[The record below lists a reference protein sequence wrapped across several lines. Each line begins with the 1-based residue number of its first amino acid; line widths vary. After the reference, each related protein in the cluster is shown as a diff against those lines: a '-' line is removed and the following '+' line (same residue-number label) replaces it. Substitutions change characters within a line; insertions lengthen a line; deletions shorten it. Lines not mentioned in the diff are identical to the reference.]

1 MIFLKSFHAK
11 LKSHESEKIFSISFR
26 LTIFNKTFGGMM
38 RFIDHL
44 KIRTKMILSAVIMV
58 LLALSVGVLGYLNT
72 NTSTNLV
79 EQLYSAQLLPND
91 FLGKIIQE
99 QETLQTDMYMAAIKP
114 ETGDANGI
122 RSQLA
127 SLKNRISDLKGNS
140 SIDLPQSFS
149 DALDAAWLSYQSE
162 VEKLITNVEDNNI
175 SKVQESIS
183 ADGDVYKSS
192 KALKTVINNLTGSNS
207 LTAKKI
213 NLQAKE
219 ITRNMLWLLI
229 IIGLASIVLGLILAL
244 LIANSII
251 KPVLVFVGS
260 LNRLKTGDLS
270 RELSDEVKKRNNS
283 RKDEFGEIGRALGG
297 AQKYIAYMADQMTL
311 IASGDL
317 TVKIDTYGEK
327 DELGHSMVKMT
338 TDLHQIIQQ
347 LEENASELNTSSM
360 MLANAASESSE
371 ATTQIARTIQQVASG
386 ITQQTESVNKT
397 ALSVEQ
403 MTRAI
408 DGVAHGAQ
416 EQASA
421 TNKASEITN
430 QLSKVINQVAGN
442 AATVVHES
450 EQAAVAASEGSKTVT
465 DTLDGMV
472 RIQQKVG
479 LSAAKVQ
486 EMGNRSSEIGAIT
499 SMIEDIA
506 SQTNLLALN
515 AAIEAARA
523 GEAGKGFA
531 VVADEVRK
539 LAERSST
546 SAREINELVKGIQ
559 ETVNEAVHAMEE
571 GAREVEIGLGTA
583 EKAGLALTAI
593 DQVSQRLKKEADEAA
608 TAAEEMA
615 ASADELV
622 AAVDS
627 VSAVVEQNTA
637 STEEM
642 AASSGEVTM
651 AVENI
656 ASVSE
661 ENSAAVEEVS
671 ASTEEMAAQM
681 AEVTQSATALA
692 NLAQQLNEVVGR
704 FKL

>member
-1 MIFLKSFHAK
+1 MEH
-11 LKSHESEKIFSISFR
+11 SEAF
-26 LTIFNKTFGGMM
+26 M
-38 RFIDHL
+38 RFLDHL
-44 KIRTKMILSAVIMV
+44 KIRTKMMLAASIMV
-58 LLALSVGVLGYLNT
+58 FLALSVGLIGYLST
-72 NTSTNLV
+72 NTSTKLV
-79 EQLYSAQLLPND
+79 EQLYSAQLMPND
-91 FLGKIIQE
+91 FLGKINHE
-99 QETLQTDMYMAAIKP
+99 LVELQNDIYLAVINPESTDADK
-114 ETGDANGI
+114 I
-122 RSQLA
+122 RTQLTV
-127 SLKNRISDLKGNS
+127 LKNRISDIKSNR
-140 SIDLPQSFS
+140 SITLPQDFS
-149 DALDAAWLSYQSE
+149 NTFDKAWLLYSSDI
-162 VEKLITNVEDNNI
+162 EKLITDFEKGNI
-175 SKVQESIS
+175 DQIQKSIS
-183 ADGDVYKSS
+183 SDGDVYKSS
-192 KALKTVINNLTGSNS
+192 KELTTVLNSMTDSNS
-207 LTAKKI
+207 LAAKKI
-213 NLQAKE
+213 NLSAKD
-219 ITRNMLWLLI
+219 ITKRMVWLLF
-229 IIGLASIVLGLILAL
+229 IIGSVSLALGLILAL

-251 KPVLVFVGS
+251 KPVLTYVGS

-270 RELSDEVKKRNNS
+270 RELSDEIKKHNNS

-297 AQKYIAYMADQMTL
+297 AQKYIAYMADQMSI
-311 IASGDL
+311 IAGGDL
-317 TVKIDTYGEK
+317 TIKVNTYGEK

-338 TDLHQIIQQ
+338 EDLHQIIRQ
-347 LEENASELNTSSM
+347 LEENAGELNTSSM
-360 MLANAASESSE
+360 MLANAANESSE
-371 ATTQIARTIQQVASG
+371 ATSQIARTIQQVASG

-397 ALSVEQ
+397 AMSVEQ

-430 QLSKVINQVAGN
+430 QLSNVIIQVAGN
-442 AATVVHES
+442 AAAVVRES
-450 EQAAVAASEGSKTVT
+450 EQAAAAASEGSKTVT

-472 RIQQKVG
+472 RIQEKVG

-559 ETVNEAVHAMEE
+559 QTVDEAVRAMEE
-571 GAREVEIGLGTA
+571 GAHEVEIGLGTA
-583 EKAGLALTAI
+583 EKAGLALSAI
-593 DQVSQRLKKEADEAA
+593 DQVSLRLKKEAEAA
-608 TAAEEMA
+608 ASAAEEMA
-615 ASADELV
+615 ASAGELV

-642 AASSGEVTM
+642 AASSGEVSM

-692 NLAQQLNEVVGR
+692 NLAQELNKVVGR
-704 FKL
+704 FKI

>member
-1 MIFLKSFHAK
+1 MIVVVIGIALVEYFFLRQALAGAGTSQADM
-11 LKSHESEKIFSISFR
+11 
-26 LTIFNKTFGGMM
+26 TGM
-38 RFIDHL
+38 
-44 KIRTKMILSAVIMV
+44 
-58 LLALSVGVLGYLNT
+58 LNT
-72 NTSTNLV
+72 
-79 EQLYSAQLLPND
+79 
-91 FLGKIIQE
+91 
-99 QETLQTDMYMAAIKP
+99 TLWVM
-114 ETGDANGI
+114 
-122 RSQLA
+122 
-127 SLKNRISDLKGNS
+127 
-140 SIDLPQSFS
+140 
-149 DALDAAWLSYQSE
+149 
-162 VEKLITNVEDNNI
+162 
-175 SKVQESIS
+175 
-183 ADGDVYKSS
+183 
-192 KALKTVINNLTGSNS
+192 
-207 LTAKKI
+207 
-213 NLQAKE
+213 
-219 ITRNMLWLLI
+219 
-229 IIGLASIVLGLILAL
+229 IIGGFVSIVLGIGAAILIERN
-244 LIANSII
+244 ITKPI
-251 KPVLVFVGS
+251 KVFIGS

-270 RELSDEVKKRNNS
+270 RELSAEVKQRNNS
-283 RKDEFGEIGRALGG
+283 RKDELGAIGRALGG
-297 AQKYIAYMADQMTL
+297 TQGYLAYMADQMSL

-317 TVKIDTYGEK
+317 TVKVNSYGEK
-327 DELGHSMVKMT
+327 DELGHSVIKMT
-338 TDLHQIIQQ
+338 SDLHQIIQL
-347 LEENASELNTSSM
+347 LEKNAAELNTSSL

-371 ATTQIARTIQQVASG
+371 ATNQIARTIQQVASG
-386 ITQQTESVNKT
+386 ITQQTESVNRT

-403 MTRAI
+403 MSRAI
-408 DGVAHGAQ
+408 DGVAQGAQ

-421 TNKASEITN
+421 TNRASEITN
-430 QLSKVINQVAGN
+430 QLSTVINQVAGN
-442 AATVVHES
+442 AAAVVRES
-450 EQAAVAASEGSKTVT
+450 EQAATAAGEGSKTVT

-472 RIQQKVG
+472 RIQEKVG
-479 LSAAKVQ
+479 QSAAKVQ
-486 EMGNRSSEIGAIT
+486 EMGKRSSEIGTIT

-559 ETVNEAVHAMEE
+559 ETVDEAVLAMDE

-593 DQVSQRLKKEADEAA
+593 DQVSKRLKNEADAAA

-615 ASADELV
+615 ASANELV

-642 AASSGEVTM
+642 AASSGEVTTSI
-651 AVENI
+651 ENI

-681 AEVTQSATALA
+681 SEVNQSATALA
-692 NLAQQLNEVVGR
+692 TLAKDLNDVVGR

>member
-1 MIFLKSFHAK
+1 
-11 LKSHESEKIFSISFR
+11 
-26 LTIFNKTFGGMM
+26 M
-38 RFIDHL
+38 RFLDHISVRG
-44 KIRTKMILSAVIMV
+44 KILIIAGNLIVFVLGIALAEFFVFRSAVDSAGTAQAQM
-58 LLALSVGVLGYLNT
+58 ADKLNIAFWI
-72 NTSTNLV
+72 V
-79 EQLYSAQLLPND
+79 
-91 FLGKIIQE
+91 
-99 QETLQTDMYMAAIKP
+99 
-114 ETGDANGI
+114 
-122 RSQLA
+122 
-127 SLKNRISDLKGNS
+127 
-140 SIDLPQSFS
+140 
-149 DALDAAWLSYQSE
+149 
-162 VEKLITNVEDNNI
+162 
-175 SKVQESIS
+175 
-183 ADGDVYKSS
+183 
-192 KALKTVINNLTGSNS
+192 
-207 LTAKKI
+207 
-213 NLQAKE
+213 
-219 ITRNMLWLLI
+219 
-229 IIGLASIVLGLILAL
+229 IIGGFI
-244 LIANSII
+244 SII
-251 KPVLVFVGS
+251 TGVGSAILVAHNIVKPVNIFAGS

-270 RELSDEVKKRNNS
+270 RELSAEVKQRNNS
-283 RKDEFGEIGRALGG
+283 RKDELGAIGRALGG
-297 AQKYIAYMADQMTL
+297 AQGYLAYMADQMAL
-311 IASGDL
+311 IAGGDL
-317 TVKIDTYGEK
+317 TVNVNIYGDK

-338 TDLHQIIQQ
+338 SDLHQIIQQ
-347 LEENASELNTSSM
+347 LTENAEELNTSSM

-371 ATTQIARTIQQVASG
+371 ATSQIARTIQQVASG

-408 DGVAHGAQ
+408 NGVAQGAQ

-430 QLSKVINQVAGN
+430 QLSSVINQVAGN
-442 AATVVHES
+442 AAAVVRES
-450 EQAAVAASEGSKTVT
+450 ENAAVAASEGSKTVT

-472 RIQQKVG
+472 RIQEKVG
-479 LSAAKVQ
+479 LSATKVQ
-486 EMGNRSSEIGAIT
+486 EMGKRSSEIGAIT
-499 SMIEDIA
+499 SMIEEIA

-559 ETVNEAVHAMEE
+559 GTVDEAVRAMEE
-571 GAREVEIGLGTA
+571 GASEVEIGLGTA
-583 EKAGLALTAI
+583 EKAGLALSAI
-593 DQVSQRLKKEADEAA
+593 DQVSLRLKKEADAA
-608 TAAEEMA
+608 ASAAEEMA
-615 ASADELV
+615 ASANELV
-622 AAVDS
+622 SAVDS

-642 AASSGEVTM
+642 AASSGEVSM

-692 NLAQQLNEVVGR
+692 TLAQELNKVVGR
-704 FKL
+704 FKI

>member
-1 MIFLKSFHAK
+1 MRFLDHVSIRGKVLIIAGIFILFVVGIAFA
-11 LKSHESEKIFSISFR
+11 EYFIFS
-26 LTIFNKTFGGMM
+26 
-38 RFIDHL
+38 
-44 KIRTKMILSAVIMV
+44 SAVGIAGTGEPA
-58 LLALSVGVLGYLNT
+58 LA
-72 NTSTNLV
+72 
-79 EQLYSAQLLPND
+79 
-91 FLGKIIQE
+91 
-99 QETLQTDMYMAAIKP
+99 
-114 ETGDANGI
+114 
-122 RSQLA
+122 
-127 SLKNRISDLKGNS
+127 
-140 SIDLPQSFS
+140 
-149 DALDAAWLSYQSE
+149 
-162 VEKLITNVEDNNI
+162 EKL
-175 SKVQESIS
+175 S
-183 ADGDVYKSS
+183 
-192 KALKTVINNLTGSNS
+192 
-207 LTAKKI
+207 
-213 NLQAKE
+213 
-219 ITRNMLWLLI
+219 
-229 IIGLASIVLGLILAL
+229 LAL
-244 LIANSII
+244 LIVIIGSSISVI
-251 KPVLVFVGS
+251 LGIGAALLVAQSIVKPVRIFTGS

-270 RELSDEVKKRNNS
+270 RELSSEVKQRNNS
-283 RKDEFGEIGRALGG
+283 RKDEFGAIGRALGG
-297 AQKYIAYMADQMTL
+297 TQGYLAYMADQMAL

-317 TVKIDTYGEK
+317 TVKVETFGDK

-338 TDLHQIIQQ
+338 ADLHQIIHQ
-347 LEENASELNTSSM
+347 LEENASELNSSSL

-371 ATTQIARTIQQVASG
+371 AINQIARTIQQVASG
-386 ITQQTESVNKT
+386 ITQQTESVNRT
-397 ALSVEQ
+397 AISVEQ
-403 MTRAI
+403 MSRAI

-421 TNKASEITN
+421 TNKAAEITN
-430 QLSKVINQVAGN
+430 QISNVINQVAGN
-442 AATVVHES
+442 AEAVVRES
-450 EQAAVAASEGSKTVT
+450 DQAAAAASEGSKTVS
-465 DTLDGMV
+465 DTITGMV
-472 RIQQKVG
+472 RIKEKVG
-479 LSAAKVQ
+479 QSAEKVQ
-486 EMGNRSSEIGAIT
+486 EMGRRSSEIGAIT

-539 LAERSST
+539 LAERSSI

-559 ETVNEAVHAMEE
+559 DTVNEAVHAMEE
-571 GAREVEIGLGTA
+571 GANEVEIGLGTA
-583 EKAGLALTAI
+583 EKAGLALSAI
-593 DQVSQRLKKEADEAA
+593 DQVSERLKNEADSTAS
-608 TAAEEMA
+608 AAEEMA
-615 ASADELV
+615 ASASELV

-692 NLAQQLNEVVGR
+692 SLAQQLNDVVGR

>member
-1 MIFLKSFHAK
+1 
-11 LKSHESEKIFSISFR
+11 
-26 LTIFNKTFGGMM
+26 M
-38 RFIDHL
+38 RFLDHL
-44 KIRTKMILSAVIMV
+44 KIRTKMMLAALVMV
-58 LLALSVGVLGYLNT
+58 LLALSVGLFGYFNAK
-72 NTSTNLV
+72 NSTKMV
-79 EQLYSAQLLPND
+79 DQLYSNQLLPNVY
-91 FLGKIIQE
+91 LVKIIQAHAD
-99 QETLQTDMYMAAIKP
+99 LQRDITEAAMSPAVAESDKIL
-114 ETGDANGI
+114 
-122 RSQLA
+122 SQL
-127 SLKNRISDLKGNS
+127 
-140 SIDLPQSFS
+140 
-149 DALDAAWLSYQSE
+149 
-162 VEKLITNVEDNNI
+162 V
-175 SKVQESIS
+175 
-183 ADGDVYKSS
+183 
-192 KALKTVINNLTGSNS
+192 ALKTTIADIKGNVSIKLSSESVEILDTSWDSYNKAVEKFITLVEKNDVTQIKIIASDNGDVQKTSKAFLSALNNLVEANS
-207 LTAKKI
+207 IEAKQI
-213 NLQAKE
+213 NLEASELARKM
-219 ITRNMLWLLI
+219 ILLLI
-229 IIGLASIVLGLILAL
+229 IIGLVSLFLGLTLAL
-244 LIANSII
+244 LIANSIVN
-251 KPVLVFVGS
+251 PVMVFVGS
-260 LNRLKTGDLS
+260 LNRLKNGDLS
-270 RELSDEVKKRNNS
+270 RELSAEVKQRNNS
-283 RKDEFGEIGRALGG
+283 RKDEFGAIGRALGG
-297 AQKYIAYMADQMTL
+297 AQGYLANMADQMAL

-317 TVKIDTYGEK
+317 TVKINTYGEK

-347 LEENASELNTSSM
+347 LEENAAELNTSSM

-371 ATTQIARTIQQVASG
+371 ATMQIARTIQQVATG

-430 QLSKVINQVAGN
+430 QLSTVIKQVAGN
-442 AATVVHES
+442 AAAVVRES
-450 EQAAVAASEGSKTVT
+450 EQAAAAASEGSKTVT
-465 DTLDGMV
+465 DTLNGMV
-472 RIQQKVG
+472 RIKEKVG
-479 LSAAKVQ
+479 QSAVKVQ

-539 LAERSST
+539 LAERSSI

-559 ETVNEAVHAMEE
+559 ETVNEAVRAMEE
-571 GAREVEIGLGTA
+571 GANEVEIGLGTA
-583 EKAGLALTAI
+583 EKAGLALSAI
-593 DQVSQRLKKEADEAA
+593 DQVSERLKREADSAA
-608 TAAEEMA
+608 SAAEEMA
-615 ASADELV
+615 ASANELV

-661 ENSAAVEEVS
+661 QNSAAVEEVS
-671 ASTEEMAAQM
+671 ASTEEMSAQM

-692 NLAQQLNEVVGR
+692 NLAQLLNEVVGR

>member
-1 MIFLKSFHAK
+1 MRFLDSI
-11 LKSHESEKIFSISFR
+11 SIRGKIF
-26 LTIFNKTFGGMM
+26 
-38 RFIDHL
+38 FITVTL
-44 KIRTKMILSAVIMV
+44 LLFAIATALAEYFVFLSAVSLADVTQVQMV
-58 LLALSVGVLGYLNT
+58 AKLNIALWIV
-72 NTSTNLV
+72 
-79 EQLYSAQLLPND
+79 
-91 FLGKIIQE
+91 
-99 QETLQTDMYMAAIKP
+99 
-114 ETGDANGI
+114 
-122 RSQLA
+122 
-127 SLKNRISDLKGNS
+127 
-140 SIDLPQSFS
+140 
-149 DALDAAWLSYQSE
+149 
-162 VEKLITNVEDNNI
+162 
-175 SKVQESIS
+175 
-183 ADGDVYKSS
+183 
-192 KALKTVINNLTGSNS
+192 
-207 LTAKKI
+207 
-213 NLQAKE
+213 
-219 ITRNMLWLLI
+219 
-229 IIGLASIVLGLILAL
+229 IIGGLLCIVIGVGFA
-244 LIANSII
+244 II
-251 KPVLVFVGS
+251 VSQNIQKPVNIFIGS

-270 RELSDEVKKRNNS
+270 RELSDEVKQRNNS
-283 RKDEFGEIGRALGG
+283 RKDELGAIGRALGG
-297 AQKYIAYMADQMTL
+297 AQGYFGYMADQMAL
-311 IASGDL
+311 IAEGDL
-317 TVKIDTYGEK
+317 TVKVNTFSEK

-338 TDLHQIIQQ
+338 TDLHQIIEQ
-347 LEENASELNTSSM
+347 LTENAVELNTSSM

-403 MTRAI
+403 MSRAI
-408 DGVAHGAQ
+408 NGVAQGAQ

-430 QLSKVINQVAGN
+430 QLSTVINQVAGN
-442 AATVVHES
+442 AAAVVRES
-450 EQAAVAASEGSKTVT
+450 EQAALAASQGAKTVT

-472 RIQQKVG
+472 RIQEKVG
-479 LSAAKVQ
+479 LSAQKVE
-486 EMGNRSSEIGAIT
+486 EMGKRSSEIGAIT

-546 SAREINELVKGIQ
+546 SAREINELVRGIQ
-559 ETVNEAVHAMEE
+559 GTVDEAVRAMEE
-571 GAREVEIGLGTA
+571 GAHEVEIGLGTA
-583 EKAGLALTAI
+583 EKAGLALSAI
-593 DQVSQRLKKEADEAA
+593 DQVSLRLKKEADAA
-608 TAAEEMA
+608 ASAAEEMA
-615 ASADELV
+615 ASANELV

-642 AASSGEVTM
+642 AASSGEVSM

-692 NLAQQLNEVVGR
+692 ALAQELNNVVER
-704 FKL
+704 FKI

>member
-1 MIFLKSFHAK
+1 MRFLDHLTIRGKIFIIAGNLIVFVLGIALAEYFVFRSAVQTAGASQPEMAAK
-11 LKSHESEKIFSISFR
+11 L
-26 LTIFNKTFGGMM
+26 N
-38 RFIDHL
+38 
-44 KIRTKMILSAVIMV
+44 
-58 LLALSVGVLGYLNT
+58 LALMIV
-72 NTSTNLV
+72 
-79 EQLYSAQLLPND
+79 
-91 FLGKIIQE
+91 
-99 QETLQTDMYMAAIKP
+99 
-114 ETGDANGI
+114 
-122 RSQLA
+122 
-127 SLKNRISDLKGNS
+127 
-140 SIDLPQSFS
+140 
-149 DALDAAWLSYQSE
+149 
-162 VEKLITNVEDNNI
+162 
-175 SKVQESIS
+175 
-183 ADGDVYKSS
+183 
-192 KALKTVINNLTGSNS
+192 
-207 LTAKKI
+207 
-213 NLQAKE
+213 
-219 ITRNMLWLLI
+219 
-229 IIGLASIVLGLILAL
+229 IIGSFISILMGVGAAFLVAQNIL
-244 LIANSII
+244 
-251 KPVLVFVGS
+251 KPVRIFTGS

-270 RELSDEVKKRNNS
+270 RELSTEVKQRNNS
-283 RKDEFGEIGRALGG
+283 RKDEFGAIGRALGG
-297 AQKYIAYMADQMTL
+297 AQGYLAYMADQMAL
-311 IASGDL
+311 IAGGDL
-317 TVKIDTYGEK
+317 TVKIEPYGDK

-338 TDLHQIIQQ
+338 GDLHQIIQQ
-347 LEENASELNTSSM
+347 LEENAGELNTSSLL
-360 MLANAASESSE
+360 LANAASESSE
-371 ATTQIARTIQQVASG
+371 AINQIARTIQQVASG
-386 ITQQTESVNKT
+386 INQQTESVNKT

-421 TNKASEITN
+421 TNQAAEITN
-430 QLSKVINQVAGN
+430 QISNVINQVAGN
-442 AATVVHES
+442 AEAVVRES
-450 EQAAVAASEGSKTVT
+450 EQAAAAASEGSKTVT
-465 DTLDGMV
+465 DTLNGMV
-472 RIQQKVG
+472 RIKDKVG
-479 LSAAKVQ
+479 QSAAKVQ
-486 EMGNRSSEIGAIT
+486 EMGKRSSEIGAIT

-559 ETVNEAVHAMEE
+559 DTVNEAVLAMEE
-571 GAREVEIGLGTA
+571 GASEVEIGLGTA

-593 DQVSQRLKKEADEAA
+593 DQVSLRLKKEADAA
-608 TAAEEMA
+608 ASAAEEMA
-615 ASADELV
+615 ASANELV
-622 AAVDS
+622 AAVDT

-642 AASSGEVTM
+642 AASSGEVSM

-692 NLAQQLNEVVGR
+692 NLAQQLNSVVGR